1 MTHKQDRTL
10 AVCHDVALC
19 CLPAVVTGPL
29 VVVEGLMQQHSG
41 LEGRI
46 VVGVDGSAPSKAAL
60 AWAVRQA
67 KLTGAVVEAVI
78 AWRYPG
84 TYGYPSPIADDAN
97 YEELAARVVTDA
109 IAEVAG
115 PGAPAEI
122 TSEVVEGN
130 PAAALLA
137 ASQGAE
143 LLVVGSRGHG
153 GFVEALLG
161 SVSQHCVH
169 HAACPVVII
178 RDSAG

>member
-1 MTHKQDRTL
+1 
-10 AVCHDVALC
+10 
-19 CLPAVVTGPL
+19 
-29 VVVEGLMQQHSG
+29 MQQQNG
-41 LEGRI
+41 PAGRI
-46 VVGVDGSAPSKAAL
+46 VVGVDGSVSSKAAL

-67 KLTGAVVEAVI
+67 KLTDAVVQAVT
-78 AWRYPG
+78 AWQYPG
-84 TYGYPSPIADDAN
+84 TYGYPAPAADDTN

-115 PGAPAEI
+115 PVEI
-122 TSEVVEGN
+122 RPEVVQGN

-137 ASQGAE
+137 ASAGAE
-143 LLVVGSRGHG
+143 LMVVGSRGHG

-169 HAACPVVII
+169 HAPCPVVII